1 MQSLLQNRI
10 FLVSFSLLILLLLLF
25 QNDSVALWDED
36 EAAYAAFGA
45 EMLETGDWV
54 NPAFTWSEIHRKTPF
69 HFWSIA
75 VSYSIFGV
83 NTFALRLPT
92 VLAILLTLLAI
103 WRLGGPIFGEM
114 ESRLAALLLGC
125 SLAVP
130 TLAKIAFTDAWL
142 VFFES
147 LSLLLLFRF
156 MQHPRWTWSL
166 AFWISIGLG
175 VLVKGPPILIL
186 SGGVWLYLAILHPER
201 KRIWSTQPWL
211 GLPLALLPFGLWVWA
226 SWARDDGQFLTFLYE
241 WYVVARIDGNVLGQ
255 TGPPGYHLA
264 VALIAFLPFLPFFPA
279 ALIDLAKKAWRR
291 NAQAS
296 YLAAWLLFGWL
307 FYEAMSS
314 KLPSYA
320 LGAHPAFA
328 FALAQ
333 CMLRWEKEGA
343 YQGWVKGSTIGFM
356 VLLLLTALGIM
367 LKAPLAFGELAD
379 TAAGPL
385 SGLSML
391 LWMGALV
398 IGISIFVKKA
408 EGVSL
413 GSMLGMGLAIGFAVW
428 GTLVPILENSPVKA
442 TPRVA
447 EVAAKQAST
456 ETPVVLWGMDVKQTI
471 PSLPFYL
478 SRRFEQHQ
486 VLQQPSEAQV
496 LLEKEGA
503 VLWILGTEAKLQ
515 ELKQNFKNARWDTV
529 EKVDYWSTDDALGS
543 HPYRVVRM
551 RRGEG

>member
-1 MQSLLQNRI
+1 MQSLLQNRV
-10 FLVSFSLLILLLLLF
+10 FLLLFSLLIIGLLLF

-75 VSYSIFGV
+75 VSYSLFGV
-83 NTFALRLPT
+83 NTFALRLPG
-92 VLAILLTLLAI
+92 VLAILLTLLLI
-103 WRLGGPIFGEM
+103 WRLGGPIFGALEA
-114 ESRLAALLLGC
+114 RLAALILGC

-142 VFFES
+142 VFFET

-156 MQHPRWTWSL
+156 MQQTRWTWSL

-186 SGGVWLYLAILHPER
+186 TGGVWLYLAVLHPNR
-201 KRIWSTQPWL
+201 SRIWKTQPWL

-226 SWARDDGQFLTFLYE
+226 SWAKDDGQFLSFLYE
-241 WYVVARIDGNVLGQ
+241 WYVIARIDGNVLGQ
-255 TGPPGYHLA
+255 TGPPGYHLL
-264 VALIAFLPFLPFFPA
+264 VALVAFLPFFPFFPA
-279 ALIDLAKKAWRR
+279 AIIQLFKKAWKRH
-291 NAQAS
+291 AEAT

-328 FALAQ
+328 VALAQ
-333 CMLRWEKEGA
+333 AMLRWEKKGA
-343 YQGWVKGSTIGFM
+343 YGAWVKGTTIGFM
-356 VLLLLTALGIM
+356 VLLLLAALLVM
-367 LKAPLAFGELAD
+367 LKLPLAFGELAD
-379 TAAGPL
+379 AAAGPL

-391 LWMGALV
+391 LWMAALL

-408 EGVSL
+408 EAVLL
-413 GSMLGMGLAIGFAVW
+413 GSMLGMGLAIGFTVW
-428 GTLVPILENSPVKA
+428 GALVPILEHAPVKA
-442 TPRVA
+442 TPRLARLAAQKADSQTTVA
-447 EVAAKQAST
+447 
-456 ETPVVLWGMDVKQTI
+456 LWGMDVKQTI
-471 PSLPFYL
+471 PSLAFYL
-478 SRRFEQHQ
+478 SRRFERHE
-486 VLQQPSEAQV
+486 VLKEPTEARS
-496 LLEKEGA
+496 LLEKEGK
-503 VLWILGTEAKLQ
+503 VLWVLGTEADLGALQ
-515 ELKQNFKNARWDTV
+515 QLFSQASWGQV
-529 EKVDYWSTDDALGS
+529 ERIDYWSTDDALGS
-543 HPYRVVRM
+543 HPYRLVLM
-551 RRGEG
+551 EK